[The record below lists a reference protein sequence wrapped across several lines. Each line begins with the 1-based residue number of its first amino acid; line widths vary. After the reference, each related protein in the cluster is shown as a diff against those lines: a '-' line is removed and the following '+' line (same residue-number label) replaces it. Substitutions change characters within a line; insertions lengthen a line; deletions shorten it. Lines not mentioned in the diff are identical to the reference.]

1 MATSTDPYDLGP
13 AHVQYDQ
20 WLGTAAAEDDITTN
34 ADGLYDVVELDRTK
48 WTIVGLEF
56 FDGTA
61 AQGSRVVVQA
71 LDRVKHGLIDA
82 RYEDLRAFTD
92 SHGHL
97 PVTSFEVHGTQ
108 AEEITKRVFKRYM
121 VRLTTASFAD
131 TPLRIE
137 ELGDLRLNE

>member
-1 MATSTDPYDLGP
+1 MVATVDPYNLGP

-20 WLGTAAAEDDITTN
+20 WLGTAAAEDDITVTS
-34 ADGLYDVVELDRTK
+34 DDLYKVVQLDRTK
-48 WTIVGLEF
+48 WMIVGLEF
-56 FDGTA
+56 FDGTSA
-61 AQGSRVVVQA
+61 RTSRVTVQA
-71 LDRVKHGLIDA
+71 LDRVKHGLLDA

-92 SHGHL
+92 SLGHL

-131 TPLRIE
+131 TPLRVE
-137 ELGDLRLNE
+137 ELDDLKLDE